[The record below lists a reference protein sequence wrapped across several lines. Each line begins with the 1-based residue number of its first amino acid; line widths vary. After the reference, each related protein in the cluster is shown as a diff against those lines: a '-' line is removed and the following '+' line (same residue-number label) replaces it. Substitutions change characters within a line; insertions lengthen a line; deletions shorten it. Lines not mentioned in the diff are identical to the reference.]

1 METWDIKSLKFPI
14 DKSSHR
20 NFMSSESFFP
30 NPSCHVTPP
39 GNFCWKIAEPPT
51 WCYPNV
57 WVGKVHLGICQVLP
71 KTVECDLDLLFGKL
85 GLRKCLPGVKNW
97 MIPPRLGV
105 ALFCQEVS
113 PELGVRVSSF
123 SDFQP
128 MFSRFLFSGEF
139 FEWPFTE
146 VEAWFPLAFLKTRW
160 VFFPPLAAS
169 REKKKQRPFRSF
181 LLGADRT
188 SYQMLCFS
196 QVFRSTVLP
205 RPCRQNWIGWYQLA
219 DKLLFLQPQR
229 YQCWVIHKDAWQRK
243 TRIWWGLYTFRVW
256 WPKKS
261 EGCSKFIAGTW
272 TKHGTP
278 LNLWDY
284 LGASCIKTQEKQ
296 WKIRVS
302 ILKVTNLVPLNWL
315 HTCDFSQFYVPWS
328 HQGWTANT
336 LESTGGK
343 FCRSGKLSGSFCG
356 TT

>member
-1 METWDIKSLKFPI
+1 MNSLKFPI

-105 ALFCQEVS
+105 AVFCQEVS

-160 VFFPPLAAS
+160 FFFPPLAAS
-169 REKKKQRPFRSF
+169 REKKKTEALPFVSPRCWQDVVPNVVLLSSVQKYGPPTTLQAKLDWMVPTRWQIIIFATSKIPMLGYSQR
-181 LLGADRT
+181 
-188 SYQMLCFS
+188 C
-196 QVFRSTVLP
+196 
-205 RPCRQNWIGWYQLA
+205 LA
-219 DKLLFLQPQR
+219 KKNKDLVGIIYLQSVMTQKVWRLF
-229 YQCWVIHKDAWQRK
+229 
-243 TRIWWGLYTFRVW
+243 
-256 WPKKS
+256 
-261 EGCSKFIAGTW
+261 
-272 TKHGTP
+272 
-278 LNLWDY
+278 
-284 LGASCIKTQEKQ
+284 
-296 WKIRVS
+296 
-302 ILKVTNLVPLNWL
+302 KVHSWNVN
-315 HTCDFSQFYVPWS
+315 
-328 HQGWTANT
+328 
-336 LESTGGK
+336 
-343 FCRSGKLSGSFCG
+343 
-356 TT
+356 

>member
-1 METWDIKSLKFPI
+1 MLSKRLSREGSSWDLSSLAKDCRVRSGSPVWQAGSPKMPTRCEELNDPTKVRGCTFLSRGVPRTWGSGFIIFRFSADVQPVFVFGRVFWMALYWGWSMISPSLSQNAMGFF
-14 DKSSHR
+14 SSAGR
-20 NFMSSESFFP
+20 
-30 NPSCHVTPP
+30 
-39 GNFCWKIAEPPT
+39 
-51 WCYPNV
+51 
-57 WVGKVHLGICQVLP
+57 
-71 KTVECDLDLLFGKL
+71 
-85 GLRKCLPGVKNW
+85 
-97 MIPPRLGV
+97 
-105 ALFCQEVS
+105 
-113 PELGVRVSSF
+113 
-123 SDFQP
+123 QP
-128 MFSRFLFSGEF
+128 
-139 FEWPFTE
+139 
-146 VEAWFPLAFLKTRW
+146 
-160 VFFPPLAAS
+160 
-169 REKKKQRPFRSF
+169 REKKTEALPFVSPRCWQDVVPNVV
-181 LLGADRT
+181 LLSSVQKYGPPTTLQAKLDWMVPTRWQVIIFAT
-188 SYQMLCFS
+188 S
-196 QVFRSTVLP
+196 
-205 RPCRQNWIGWYQLA
+205 
-219 DKLLFLQPQR
+219 R

>member
-1 METWDIKSLKFPI
+1 MDTWDKKSLKFPI

-57 WVGKVHLGICQVLP
+57 WVGEGSSWDLSSLAKDCRVRSGSPVWQAGSPKMPTRCEELNDPTKVRGCSFLSRGVPRTWGSGFIIFRFSAEVQPVFVFGRVFWMALYWGWSMISP
-71 KTVECDLDLLFGKL
+71 SLSQNAMGFFFRPLD
-85 GLRKCLPGVKNW
+85 
-97 MIPPRLGV
+97 
-105 ALFCQEVS
+105 
-113 PELGVRVSSF
+113 
-123 SDFQP
+123 
-128 MFSRFLFSGEF
+128 
-139 FEWPFTE
+139 
-146 VEAWFPLAFLKTRW
+146 
-160 VFFPPLAAS
+160 AS

-188 SYQMLCFS
+188 LYQMLCFS

-284 LGASCIKTQEKQ
+284 LGASCRKNNEKS
-296 WKIRVS
+296 VY
-302 ILKVTNLVPLNWL
+302 L
-315 HTCDFSQFYVPWS
+315 
-328 HQGWTANT
+328 
-336 LESTGGK
+336 
-343 FCRSGKLSGSFCG
+343 
-356 TT
+356 

>member
-1 METWDIKSLKFPI
+1 MLSKRLSREGSSWDLSSLAKDCRVRSGSPVWQAGSPKMPTRCEELNDPTKVRGCSFLSRGVPRTWGSGFIIFRFSADVQPVFVFGRVFWMALYWGWSMISPSL
-14 DKSSHR
+14 SQ
-20 NFMSSESFFP
+20 NAM
-30 NPSCHVTPP
+30 
-39 GNFCWKIAEPPT
+39 
-51 WCYPNV
+51 
-57 WVGKVHLGICQVLP
+57 
-71 KTVECDLDLLFGKL
+71 
-85 GLRKCLPGVKNW
+85 
-97 MIPPRLGV
+97 
-105 ALFCQEVS
+105 
-113 PELGVRVSSF
+113 
-123 SDFQP
+123 
-128 MFSRFLFSGEF
+128 
-139 FEWPFTE
+139 
-146 VEAWFPLAFLKTRW
+146 
-160 VFFPPLAAS
+160 VFFFLRWPPAA
-169 REKKKQRPFRSF
+169 RKKKQRPFRSF

-302 ILKVTNLVPLNWL
+302 IVKVTNLVPLNWL